1 VLASLGLLQCH
12 SWVAPI
18 GSSKP
23 GAVTVPFVG
32 GTDWFRGWHR
42 LVPSD
47 LQSASPR
54 SFSGLI
60 PRTLF
65 TYGNPMR

>member
-1 VLASLGLLQCH
+1 
-12 SWVAPI
+12 VAPI
-18 GSSKP
+18 GS